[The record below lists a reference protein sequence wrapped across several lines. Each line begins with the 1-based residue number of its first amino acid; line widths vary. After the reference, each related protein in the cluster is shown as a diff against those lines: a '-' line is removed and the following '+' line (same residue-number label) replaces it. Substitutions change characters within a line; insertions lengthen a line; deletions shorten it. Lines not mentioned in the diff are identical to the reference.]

1 MKFKESDLL
10 DLASSLKA
18 SIEMHDVKSELQD
31 SLLSDILFQVANLI
45 DEKQGSSLHE
55 ETFGLLEN
63 FTPKS
68 TDYLICELDIKYG
81 DEILE
86 TNVLKSNLEI
96 TEGLLLNLE
105 ILLELRDISEI
116 DDDIDTNSKFKG
128 GKVSELTFKPLEG
141 SNETHTE
148 QFASLQELV
157 SFITKVASKWV

>member
-1 MKFKESDLL
+1 MKFKETDLL
-10 DLASSLKA
+10 DLASSLKG
-18 SIEMHDVKSELQD
+18 SLEMHDVKSEVQN

-55 ETFGLLEN
+55 EVFGLLEG
-63 FTPKS
+63 FTPQLS
-68 TDYLICELDIKYG
+68 DYLICELDIKYG

-86 TNVLKSNLEI
+86 SNVLKSNLEL

-128 GKVSELTFKPLEG
+128 SKISELTFKPLDG
-141 SNETHTE
+141 PNETHTE
-148 QFASLQELV
+148 QFSSLQQLV